1 MEECAVTERSVK
13 IQSRVGLHARPAALF
28 VQTAAKAPMEVTVA
42 KAGGAPVNAKSILAV
57 LGLDARHGE
66 EVVLSADG
74 AGADEL
80 LDSLEKLLSA
90 SEPEES

>member
-1 MEECAVTERSVK
+1 MTERNVK

-28 VQTAAKAPMEVTVA
+28 VQTAAKAPMDVTVA
-42 KAGGAPVNAKSILAV
+42 KPGGTPVNAKSILAV

-66 EVVLSADG
+66 EIVLSAEG

-80 LDSLEKLLSA
+80 LDDLEKLLA
-90 SEPEES
+90 EPESEES